1 MLTRTPAVSPLA
13 GRGSTV
19 TPLYN
24 RVPSPSPGLTRGLR
38 GEGQGEVSG
47 RRRSRLAL
55 AGMAVVALTAAMPA
69 WAAEAQDCVR
79 AETVLWGDGKHDDTA
94 ALNAWLHGDNVIWA
108 SNGAPVGAAIAGR
121 SFRLSAA
128 IYVASGTG
136 RELSDFRL
144 LWPERGETVAG
155 GTIEAG
161 ADPNQPPIVSD
172 VKIAGGDAGEGKA
185 FSVPD
190 SSPPHRDP
198 SLSCATS

>member
-1 MLTRTPAVSPLA
+1 MRPLN
-13 GRGSTV
+13 T
-19 TPLYN
+19 
-24 RVPSPSPGLTRGLR
+24 VPSPSPGLTRGLR
-38 GEGQGEVSG
+38 GEGQGEGSG
-47 RRRSRLAL
+47 RRRSRLAPV
-55 AGMAVVALTAAMPA
+55 GMVFVALTAAKPA
-69 WAAEAQDCVR
+69 WAVEAQDCVR

-94 ALNAWLHGDNVIWA
+94 ALNAWLHGDNAIWA
-108 SNGAPVGAAIAGR
+108 SSGAPVGAAIAGH

-136 RELSDFRL
+136 RELSNFRL
-144 LWPERGETVAG
+144 LWPERGKTVAG

-185 FSVPD
+185 FSDPD

-198 SLSCATS
+198 ALSCATS